1 MKEVI
6 LNVRGMSCNHC
17 VHSILNGL
25 GKLGASAIVDL
36 EAGTVTVTHD
46 EERQPLE
53 AIVAT
58 IVEQG
63 YSVEA

>member
-6 LNVRGMSCNHC
+6 LSVRGMSCNHC

-36 EAGTVTVTHD
+36 EAGTVTVRHD
-46 EERQPLE
+46 EERQPLQ
-53 AIVAT
+53 AIIAS
-58 IVEQG
+58 IEESGYFVEK
-63 YSVEA
+63 